1 MKNKF
6 ITNLFK
12 WILISWMFLSS
23 VIFAQQNTNTRL
35 TLVQKTNEVHLQ
47 SPTRPYFPIA
57 TNSSSIANADW
68 VVTNFTEAQWLDMVP
83 SQAPRSLQFS
93 PANPDVT
100 TWTWSYTSP
109 NQIKD
114 GNGIVFPNTTY
125 PVLYATTT
133 VMSGKIVRVP
143 YNNTSK
149 GWTFVQAQI
158 DYHKFRYIST
168 KLSYLSAGYYLTKNE
183 KYARFMALAMDKL
196 ATVTPDYFMTQ
207 GWNVSKLVN
216 VSEIA
221 AYRNIGGFL
230 QRASDHNGITYELDD
245 NAVNAFDCLYESE
258 ALKTLSSQK
267 GYDVRAHIE
276 NNLFLNEALWL
287 KDQPSMEDHLS
298 TNLPKYAEN
307 MLKVAAICSNATAKE
322 SIVNFVDQY
331 LKLVISR
338 NFKRDGM
345 YPESFGYHVGYA
357 KDILTTVNVMD
368 SYFKLFPPTTPAL
381 TDIASRTA
389 NQIVFAKRASSV
401 QDSVAFPNGD
411 LAPFDDTHAGAS
423 VVRNSTSSYLLP
435 AYQHAMLGD
444 GVGNQQIQL
453 NVGACDFA
461 NHIGSS
467 ILNMTL
473 FANGNEQI
481 GGVRYS
487 RIPGRLFTR
496 ATQSHNLVVVDQAND
511 QYYSNAQVYG
521 NVGHAFTNGY
531 FTLFEPL
538 AKGVAATEVY
548 STSTKPGVVTR
559 YQRLQLL
566 NTTDLSTPYLI
577 DVFLVKGGTTHDY
590 FLSGSTQIGQS
601 ASASLP
607 LTVINSTYPMLPS
620 GQTYSDPVYET
631 DKRNWYGALRQ
642 ISSARSNGN
651 WNVTFQ
657 DSIGGGVKIFAVDDA
672 IPMVYLGKS
681 PHAYRRTLMPDMYAY
696 WRPVLIERRVGATSY
711 TSSVF
716 VHVIEPFGSVSGI
729 QSVTKLPLTTNSSD
743 YVALSIVF
751 KNGRKDVALINMNN
765 DLINGISPTQTIK
778 SSDNQYSLTGKI
790 GLFSTA
796 NSVVNGYLF
805 QGSNLTYN
813 TNKLDIANAV
823 YSGTITGA
831 TRKADG
837 ATYDAFITTAVIPE
851 GDELKGKWISVRFG
865 AYSVISPPTGFS
877 NQTNMNELFKIDG
890 IRIVN
895 GKTNIVCSEDHQ
907 LSINGTVTTE
917 LVRPQRV
924 FNGATTFKI
933 QKSAA
938 AVLVNPTSVS
948 EIEAS
953 TKVSIYP
960 NPASDKIFI
969 SSESAL
975 QRVELFNSANIL
987 TKITGKLLGVKNV
1000 EINVNGLPLGVYIC
1014 RVVLENGN
1022 VVLSKI
1028 IVTN

>member
-1 MKNKF
+1 MVKSV
-6 ITNLFK
+6 ISNL
-12 WILISWMFLSS
+12 LVSISVFYIFFPS
-23 VIFAQQNTNTRL
+23 VIFAQLKNNKEQTF
-35 TLVQKTNEVHLQ
+35 VQKTNESYLQ
-47 SPTRPYFPIA
+47 SPARPYFPIA

-68 VVTNFTEAQWLDMVP
+68 VVSYFTEAQWLDMVP

-100 TWTWSYTSP
+100 TWTWSYTTP

-114 GNGIVFPNTTY
+114 GNGVVFPNAAY
-125 PVLYATTT
+125 PVLYANTT
-133 VMSGKIVRVP
+133 VMSGKIVKVP

-183 KYARFMALAMDKL
+183 KYARYMALAMDKL

-207 GWNVSKLVN
+207 GWNVSKLVSVN
-216 VSEIA
+216 EIA

-258 ALKTLSSQK
+258 ALKTLSTQR

-345 YPESFGYHVGYA
+345 YPESFGYHAGYA
-357 KDILTTVNVMD
+357 IDILTTVNVMD
-368 SYFKLFPPTTPAL
+368 SYFKLFPPTTPASSE
-381 TDIASRTA
+381 IASRTTDE
-389 NQIVFAKRASSV
+389 IKFAKRASLV

-423 VVRNSTSSYLLP
+423 VVRNSTKSYLLP

-444 GVGNQQIQL
+444 GVANQQIQL
-453 NVGACDFA
+453 NLGACDFA

-521 NVGHAFTNGY
+521 NSGHVFTNGY
-531 FTLFEPL
+531 FTLFETL
-538 AKGVAATEVY
+538 AKGVSATEAY
-548 STSTKPGVVTR
+548 STTTKPGVVTR

-577 DVFLVKGGTTHDY
+577 DMFVVKGGTTHDY
-590 FLSGSTQIGQS
+590 FLNGSTQLGQS

-607 LTVINSTYPMLPS
+607 LTVINATYPMLPS
-620 GQTYSDPVYET
+620 GQTYTNPVYEL

-642 ISSARSNGN
+642 VSSGRSNGN

-672 IPMVYLGKS
+672 TPMVYLGKS
-681 PHAYRRTLMPDMYAY
+681 PHAYRRTSMPDMYAY
-696 WRPVLIERRVGATSY
+696 WRPVIIERRVGATSY

-716 VHVIEPFGSVSGI
+716 IHVIEPFGTVSGI
-729 QSVTKLPLTTNSSD
+729 ESVTKLPLSTNSSE

-765 DLINGISPTQTIK
+765 DLISGLAPTQTIK
-778 SSDNQYSLTGKI
+778 TSDNQYALTGKI

-823 YSGTITGA
+823 YYGTITGA

-837 ATYDAFITTAVIPE
+837 ALYDAFITTAVIPE

-865 AYSVISPPTGFS
+865 AYSVVSPPTGFTT
-877 NQTNMNELFKIDG
+877 QTNMNELFKIEG
-890 IRIVN
+890 VRIVN

-907 LSINGTVTTE
+907 LSITAASTTE
-917 LVRPQRV
+917 LIRPQRV

-938 AVLVNPTSVS
+938 AVLVNPTAVS
-948 EIEAS
+948 EIETSA
-953 TKVSIYP
+953 KISIYP
-960 NPASDKIFI
+960 NPAPDKIFI
-969 SSESAL
+969 RCESAL
-975 QRVELFNSANIL
+975 KRVDLFNAANIL
-987 TKITGKLLGVKNV
+987 TKTTGKLLGVQNL
-1000 EINVNGLPLGVYIC
+1000 EINVKGLPLGVYIC
-1014 RVVLENGN
+1014 RVVMENGN

-1028 IVTN
+1028 MVTN